1 MASVELSMY
10 RGDTALFPFAV
21 TDSAGAYN
29 IAGASFWFTAKKT
42 PCDADVSAV
51 FQKTL
56 ADGITVTNAA
66 AGLGQ
71 VELAEADTNTL
82 PCSRTILTYD
92 LQMKT
97 AAGKVYTLAYGKLTV
112 NPDVTVTTT

>member
-1 MASVELSMY
+1 MATVDLGMY

-21 TDSAGAYN
+21 TDSTGAYN
-29 IAGASFWFTAKKT
+29 IAGATFWFTAKKT
-42 PCDADVSAV
+42 PCDTDASAV

-71 VELAEADTNTL
+71 VELAEADTSSL
-82 PCSRTILTYD
+82 ACSRTVLFYD

-97 AAGKVYTLAYGKLTV
+97 STGKVYTVAAGKLTV
-112 NPDVTVTTT
+112 NPDVTVTT

>member
-1 MASVELSMY
+1 MATVNLAMY

-21 TDSAGAYN
+21 SDSAGAYN
-29 IAGASFWFTAKKT
+29 IAGASFWFTAKRT
-42 PCDADVSAV
+42 PCDIDASAV

-56 ADGITVTNAA
+56 ASGITITNPA

-71 VELAEADTNTL
+71 VELAESDTSGL
-82 PCSRTILTYD
+82 PCSRTVLFYD

-97 AAGKVYTLAYGKLTV
+97 TTSKVYTLASGTLTV
-112 NPDVTVTTT
+112 NPDVTVTS